1 MLDCTVVGAL
11 CGTASGKAHSHRRRR
26 VLLRSDGELLPLPL
40 LKPYV
45 FGSEPQS

>member
-1 MLDCTVVGAL
+1 MLDCTAVGVL

-26 VLLRSDGELLPLPL
+26 VLLCSDDELLPLPS